1 MPPAF
6 TCTKSRSSEQRV
18 ASIADVYGGKI
29 CAALDRQHPRD
40 LFDINDL
47 LITGISDDIRRAF
60 LVYLASHNR
69 PMHEL
74 LQPNYLD
81 VRHLYEEEFLGM
93 SRTELSYE
101 ILIGVEC
108 NWYDTTKQVVEARR
122 QQTLY
127 FLNFEMKKIKVIH
140 Q

>member
-1 MPPAF
+1 
-6 TCTKSRSSEQRV
+6 
-18 ASIADVYGGKI
+18 
-29 CAALDRQHPRD
+29 
-40 LFDINDL
+40 
-47 LITGISDDIRRAF
+47 
-60 LVYLASHNR
+60 
-69 PMHEL
+69 MHEL